1 MKLFTT
7 FFRST
12 FYSALVLLALTLV
25 GRPALA
31 EQKQVFGDYEIHYI
45 ALPTTILDPEVAT
58 RYELPRSKSTG
69 FVNISVLKKQED
81 GSMRAVSAFIR
92 GKVNNPVQQSRS
104 LDFRRINEG
113 DALYQIAQFW
123 YSQGEVLTFQ
133 LEIQAD
139 PNQGPFSLR
148 FHQELFPQ

>member
-1 MKLFTT
+1 MKTFAKLF
-7 FFRST
+7 RSIYACA
-12 FYSALVLLALTLV
+12 FILIVLALAS
-25 GRPALA
+25 RSALA
-31 EQKQVFGDYEIHYI
+31 EQKEVFGDYEIHYI
-45 ALPTTILDPEVAT
+45 ALPTTILDPDVAT

-81 GSMRAVSAFIR
+81 GSLRAVSAFIR
-92 GKVNNPVQQSRS
+92 GKVNNPVQQSRD
-104 LDFRRINEG
+104 LEFRRINEG
-113 DALYQIAQFW
+113 EALYQIAEFW

-148 FHQELFPQ
+148 FNQELFPE